1 MYIVGENLRRLAMQ
15 KAICDLALV
24 DRFSLAVTL
33 GPKFYRL
40 KGDAASIVRYGAQ
53 SDVAALY
60 EQHTSQ
66 NGEILI
72 NPGEQVLACSGT
84 NFLMPAGYIGFLQTK
99 GTLARLFV
107 SLTCSD
113 AQVEPGFDGY
123 ITMEIVNHSPWSVS
137 LTVGSRVGQLYLA
150 KCSNSETAYDGRY
163 KGAAKEGPTLPKLMR
178 D

>member
-1 MYIVGENLRRLAMQ
+1 MYIVGENLRRLTMQ
-15 KAICDLALV
+15 KAICDLTLV

-40 KGDAASIVRYGAQ
+40 KNDADFVVRYGSQ
-53 SDVAALY
+53 SDVSTLY
-60 EQHTSQ
+60 EVQTSQ
-66 NGEILI
+66 NGEITLK
-72 NPGEQVLACSGT
+72 PGEQVLACSGA

-123 ITMEIVNHSPWSVS
+123 ITMEIVNHAPWSVTI
-137 LTVGSRVGQLYLA
+137 TVGARVGQLYIA
-150 KCSNSETAYDGRY
+150 KCSNSETSYDGRY
-163 KGAAKEGPTLPKLMR
+163 KGAAKDGPTLPRLLR